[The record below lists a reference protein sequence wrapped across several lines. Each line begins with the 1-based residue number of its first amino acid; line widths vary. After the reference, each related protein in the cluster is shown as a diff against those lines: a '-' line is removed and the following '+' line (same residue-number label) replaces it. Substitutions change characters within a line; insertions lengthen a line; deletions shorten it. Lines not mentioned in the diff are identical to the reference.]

1 MGASFARAAGEP
13 YIDPTPPRSPS
24 PSRSPSPIQSPL
36 PGVEREGLVELVEL
50 KIDGVEC
57 CVCHETP
64 LQNYICCVNGHGGC
78 TACMHR
84 EKLRSKACP
93 LCRLP
98 MLDRLIPNLTL
109 DRAVEQTFEAQER
122 RCVKRERTQP
132 QRTDPAAKRR
142 KLAAL
147 HLASASLGAS
157 PLDL

>member
-1 MGASFARAAGEP
+1 MGASLARAAGEP

-24 PSRSPSPIQSPL
+24 PIQSPL
-36 PGVEREGLVELVEL
+36 PGVEGVGLVGLVGLVEL

-109 DRAVEQTFEAQER
+109 DRAVEQTVEAQAHR
-122 RCVKRERTQP
+122 SAKRKRLQSNRTLA
-132 QRTDPAAKRR
+132 DPTAKRR
-142 KLAAL
+142 KLVAL
-147 HLASASLGAS
+147 QQASASLGAS
-157 PLDL
+157 PLDH